1 MKMRKFILLL
11 VIIFLVFSLF
21 VALVS
26 AEASDIRIF
35 FQTQLGHPYATA
47 LADIVKEE
55 AKYYGYKVDVFDMKG
70 DIPTQVS
77 QIESG
82 IASKYNVMIIQPYD
96 PIALIPAVKKAYN
109 AGIPIVMAGMELG
122 KDGMQYVSTY
132 IGSSGIAEGIS
143 AGEMIVEALGGV
155 GNIVAIEG
163 ASGHPLV
170 PQRGGE
176 AYRVIKETS
185 DIKILGK
192 ETGKWN
198 GAVAMTV
205 MENFI
210 TAYGDKIDLVYCHD
224 SGMAFGAMEAIKEAG
239 LVDKIKVVSINGSQ
253 AEFDAIKA
261 GTMYGTI
268 LNSASFIAVNAVQR
282 ARDLIERRPILKRYI
297 SPADKITLDNVN
309 SYKADF

>member
-1 MKMRKFILLL
+1 MRKFILLL
-11 VIIFLVFSLF
+11 VVTFLMFSLF
-21 VALVS
+21 VTLVS

-35 FQTQLGHPYATA
+35 FQNQLGHPYATA
-47 LADIVKEE
+47 LANMVKEE
-55 AKYYGYKVDVFDMKG
+55 AKYYGYQVDVFDMKG

-82 IASKYNVMIIQPYD
+82 VASKYDVMIIQPYD
-96 PIALIPAVKKAYN
+96 PIALIPAVKKAYD
-109 AGIPIVMAGMELG
+109 AGIPVIMAGMELEGDG
-122 KDGMQYVSTY
+122 KQYESTY

-143 AGEMIVEALGGV
+143 AGEMIVEALGGK
-155 GNIVAIEG
+155 GNIVVIEG
-163 ASGHPLV
+163 APGHPLV

-176 AYRVIKETS
+176 AYRVIEETS

-192 ETGKWN
+192 ETGEWN
-198 GAVAMTV
+198 GAIAMTA

-210 TAYGDKIDLVYCHD
+210 TAHGDKIDLVYLHD
-224 SGMAFGAMEAIKEAG
+224 FGMAFGAMEAIKEAG
-239 LVDKIKVVSINGSQ
+239 LVDKIKVVSIGGCQ

-268 LNSASFIAVNAVQR
+268 LCSASFIGVNAIQR